1 VPLCAPRRTVYWGSG
16 SAEEWIAVDRDGRAR
31 PWIAA
36 RSRWVRE
43 WITPMEKGVNHAEE
57 KGVDRA
63 EEWIA
68 DLPSAASGR
77 TVHQQKLWTPTLRPY
92 RVVIN

>member
-1 VPLCAPRRTVYWGSG
+1 VDR
-16 SAEEWIAVDRDGRAR
+16 AEEWIAVDRDGRAR

-43 WITPMEKGVNHAEE
+43 WITPMEKGVNRTEEE

-63 EEWIA
+63 EEEKGVDRTEEWIA
-68 DLPSAASGR
+68 NLPSAASGR
-77 TVHQQKLWTPTLRPY
+77 TVRQ
-92 RVVIN
+92 